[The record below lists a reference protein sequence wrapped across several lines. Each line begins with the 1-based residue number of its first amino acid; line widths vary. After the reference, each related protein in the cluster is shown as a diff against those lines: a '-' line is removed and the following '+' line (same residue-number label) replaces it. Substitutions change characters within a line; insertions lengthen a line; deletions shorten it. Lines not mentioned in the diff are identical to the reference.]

1 MKMTKEEFKRRW
13 EKDEHGDGITFDD
26 VADCAKEWGLC
37 SKPRIHD
44 IHEVLKAVLK
54 AANVK
59 EKTEEE
65 RSKNMPHAQKVLV
78 LGDSGTGKSA
88 SMRNFNEDEVFV
100 INSAGKPLPFRSHFE
115 TVTPSFNTLTRDIM
129 QALKSTNKKVIVIDD
144 VQYIL
149 SFPMMRRIKESGWDK
164 WNDIQGD
171 FFNIIQACDDLP
183 EDVIVYFLSHLQRT
197 DDGHEKIKTVGKML
211 DEKITI
217 EGLFTVVLKTIVA
230 DGKYYFQTQNSG
242 MDTVKSPI
250 GMFDTYAIDND
261 LKYVDTKIRNYYEIG
276 DHVTDDKI
284 KELDQEAAKP
294 DVEKPE
300 GRKRRS
306 RSTEPKV
313 MDAEPKVEEQ
323 PKRRRR
329 KVSDEKEEVKQ
340 EEQEQAPAED
350 AKEEAAAEKPK
361 RRRRKQRTELTE
373 EDMNFEP
380 ISDDDIPF

>member
-1 MKMTKEEFKRRW
+1 M
-13 EKDEHGDGITFDD
+13 
-26 VADCAKEWGLC
+26 
-37 SKPRIHD
+37 
-44 IHEVLKAVLK
+44 
-54 AANVK
+54 
-59 EKTEEE
+59 
-65 RSKNMPHAQKVLV
+65 AQKVLV

-88 SMRNFNEDEVFV
+88 SMRNFNEGEVFV

-171 FFNIIQACDDLP
+171 FFNIIQACDDLL

-217 EGLFTVVLKTIVA
+217 EGLFTVVLKTIVS

-261 LKYVDTKIRNYYEIG
+261 LKYVDAKIRNYYEIG
-276 DHVTDDKI
+276 DHVSDAEI

>member
-1 MKMTKEEFKRRW
+1 M
-13 EKDEHGDGITFDD
+13 
-26 VADCAKEWGLC
+26 
-37 SKPRIHD
+37 
-44 IHEVLKAVLK
+44 
-54 AANVK
+54 
-59 EKTEEE
+59 
-65 RSKNMPHAQKVLV
+65 AQKVLV

-88 SMRNFNEDEVFV
+88 SMRNFNADEVFV

-115 TVTPSFNTLTRDIM
+115 TVTPSFNSLTKDIKK
-129 QALKSTNKKVIVIDD
+129 ALKSTNKKVIVIDD

-183 EDVIVYFLSHLQRT
+183 DDVIVYFLSHLQRT

-217 EGLFTVVLKTIVA
+217 EGLFTVVLKTIVS

-250 GMFDTYAIDND
+250 GMFETFAIDND

-276 DHVTDDKI
+276 EHVSDEEIKALDK
-284 KELDQEAAKP
+284 EVAAP
-294 DVEKPE
+294 EVEKPE
-300 GRKRRS
+300 SKRRRS
-306 RSTEPKV
+306 RKVSDEKEDNKPEKQEEAPKEDAKEERTFETAVNEPKRRRKQSSSDSESDSRTESGT
-313 MDAEPKVEEQ
+313 DAEEQ

-329 KVSDEKEEVKQ
+329 KQRTAELTADDLNDSFELQ
-340 EEQEQAPAED
+340 EE
-350 AKEEAAAEKPK
+350 
-361 RRRRKQRTELTE
+361 
-373 EDMNFEP
+373 
-380 ISDDDIPF
+380 DIPF

>member
-1 MKMTKEEFKRRW
+1 M
-13 EKDEHGDGITFDD
+13 
-26 VADCAKEWGLC
+26 
-37 SKPRIHD
+37 
-44 IHEVLKAVLK
+44 
-54 AANVK
+54 
-59 EKTEEE
+59 
-65 RSKNMPHAQKVLV
+65 AQKVLV

-88 SMRNFNEDEVFV
+88 SMRNFNADEVFV

-115 TVTPSFNTLTRDIM
+115 TMTPSFKTLTMDIM
-129 QALKSTNKKVIVIDD
+129 KALKSTKKKVIVIDD

-183 EDVIVYFLSHLQRT
+183 EDTIVYFLSHLQRT

-217 EGLFTVVLKTIVA
+217 EGLFTVVLKTIVT

-250 GMFDTYAIDND
+250 GMFETFAIDND

-276 DHVTDDKI
+276 EHLSDTEI
-284 KELDQEAAKP
+284 KELDQEAAAP
-294 DVEKPE
+294 EVEKPE

-306 RSTEPKV
+306 RK
-313 MDAEPKVEEQ
+313 A
-323 PKRRRR
+323 
-329 KVSDEKEEVKQ
+329 SDEKEDNKQ
-340 EEQEQAPAED
+340 EKQKEASKED
-350 AKEEAAAEKPK
+350 AKEEGSFETAVSEPTAARRRKPRNNSESDSRTESGTAAEKGTSSDRLQSEVEQPK
-361 RRRRKQRTELTE
+361 RRRRKQRTELTAADLPDSFELQE
-373 EDMNFEP
+373 E
-380 ISDDDIPF
+380 DIPF